1 MRALCGRQRRHGH
14 VCQATCVR
22 CRRSCGGRWGEAPQ
36 GAGGVSLSS
45 SITRHLLICH
55 QQGRMRT
62 SVSFLLFVLPVA
74 NVVTEHVTAPRICSV
89 VTQERLFALQLC
101 FSLRNESF
109 PWDGKAMGER
119 GGQARRRRGHGAG
132 HVLRLIQGHLD
143 ADRRAAGGNSKELST
158 DLGPRSMKHPGW
170 VTLKISPFGGQSL
183 SLPRAR
189 LETEA
194 GHPHCKLRYEISLKK
209 RMK

>member
-14 VCQATCVR
+14 VCQATCVQ
-22 CRRSCGGRWGEAPQ
+22 CQRSCGRQWGAAPQ

-74 NVVTEHVTAPRICSV
+74 NATEHVTAPRICSV

-109 PWDGKAMGER
+109 PWEGKAMGER

-143 ADRRAAGGNSKELST
+143 ADRRAAGGNSNEPST
-158 DLGPRSMKHPGW
+158 DLGPRSVKHPGW

-194 GHPHCKLRYEISLKK
+194 RHPHCK
-209 RMK
+209 